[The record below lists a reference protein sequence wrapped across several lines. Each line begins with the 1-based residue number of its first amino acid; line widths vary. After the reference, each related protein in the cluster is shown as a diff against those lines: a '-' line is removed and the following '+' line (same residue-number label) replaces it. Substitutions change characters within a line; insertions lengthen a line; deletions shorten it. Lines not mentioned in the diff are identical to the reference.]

1 MRSFRP
7 EISWYMCPCTDLN
20 SERNSFIVPINKIR
34 IFQPLPEIISEDR
47 RIDIPVNF
55 SRLLEIRRN

>member
-34 IFQPLPEIISEDR
+34 IFQPSPEIISEDR